1 MIFIVE
7 DDENIRQLE
16 EYAIRNS
23 GYEVKGM
30 ENGDELFAE
39 LKSVRPEL
47 ILLDVMLPET
57 DGISILKKLKG
68 SGNTKD
74 IPVIIVSAKSQ
85 ELDAVIGL
93 DSGADDYVAKPFGV
107 VELISRIKAVL
118 RRAGG
123 TKEGARIKELGE
135 IELDP
140 DRHEVKVEGEI
151 CVLTYKEFRL
161 LEYLMENRGRVLTRE
176 GIMTAVWGEDFLG
189 ESRTVDMHIK
199 TLRKKLGKAGERIIT
214 VRNIGYKID

>member
-1 MIFIVE
+1 M
-7 DDENIRQLE
+7 
-16 EYAIRNS
+16 
-23 GYEVKGM
+23 
-30 ENGDELFAE
+30 
-39 LKSVRPEL
+39 RPEL

-123 TKEGARIKELGE
+123 TKEGARIKELGG

-140 DRHEVKVEGEI
+140 DRHEVKVGGEI

-176 GIMTAVWGEDFLG
+176 SIMTAVWGEDFLG
-189 ESRTVDMHIK
+189 ESRTVDMHIN

>member
-30 ENGDELFAE
+30 ENGEELFAE

-118 RRAGG
+118 RGRAHKGAGGDRAGPRSPRG
-123 TKEGARIKELGE
+123 KGGGRNMRA
-135 IELDP
+135 
-140 DRHEVKVEGEI
+140 
-151 CVLTYKEFRL
+151 
-161 LEYLMENRGRVLTRE
+161 YL
-176 GIMTAVWGEDFLG
+176 
-189 ESRTVDMHIK
+189 
-199 TLRKKLGKAGERIIT
+199 
-214 VRNIGYKID
+214 

>member
-123 TKEGARIKELGE
+123 TKEGRAHKGAGG
-135 IELDP
+135 
-140 DRHEVKVEGEI
+140 DRAGS
-151 CVLTYKEFRL
+151 RPS
-161 LEYLMENRGRVLTRE
+161 RG
-176 GIMTAVWGEDFLG
+176 
-189 ESRTVDMHIK
+189 
-199 TLRKKLGKAGERIIT
+199 
-214 VRNIGYKID
+214 